1 MAEAGGVINDATAV
15 KAEATKVR
23 RKSRELENELG
34 DMAEASDAWKSLG
47 GGRRSRRGSRDLA
60 IYNDAALQEAFNTVD
75 KSGDGQIDWGELSA
89 AIKAMDP
96 KASDKVGRALP
107 ARARAPHRAA
117 CGPPSSRR
125 AHTRGC
131 PRSLRT

>member
-1 MAEAGGVINDATAV
+1 MSSISERDRPSSSGSVSAAGAGARAGVSA
-15 KAEATKVR
+15 R
-23 RKSRELENELG
+23 SSR
-34 DMAEASDAWKSLG
+34 
-47 GGRRSRRGSRDLA
+47 
-60 IYNDAALQEAFNTVD
+60 LQEAFNTVD

-107 ARARAPHRAA
+107 ARARARRAA

-125 AHTRGC
+125 ARTRGC

>member
-1 MAEAGGVINDATAV
+1 MELLPEPVTICLVVLAIESVDA
-15 KAEATKVR
+15 
-23 RKSRELENELG
+23 
-34 DMAEASDAWKSLG
+34 
-47 GGRRSRRGSRDLA
+47 RDLA

-107 ARARAPHRAA
+107 ARARARRAA

-125 AHTRGC
+125 ARTRGC

>member
-1 MAEAGGVINDATAV
+1 
-15 KAEATKVR
+15 
-23 RKSRELENELG
+23 
-34 DMAEASDAWKSLG
+34 MAEASDAWKSLG

-107 ARARAPHRAA
+107 ARARARAA
-117 CGPPSSRR
+117 PHAAHPPPAER
-125 AHTRGC
+125 ARAAVPGH
-131 PRSLRT
+131 